1 MPFPQKITFLFRRN
15 NRSQTAKEEVK
26 ISPENTSPNDPAVS
40 SPIAAPSRLNA
51 VNRFIREIRTNRAYL
66 LIPVIAIF
74 ILFSGVAFS
83 EISSPSGL
91 FGRREV
97 VSPLAANYSEHQ
109 EVAGIATES
118 AVPEIDETENP
129 IIDHDISLF
138 PTTTPSLTSTP
149 SPTSSPSFSP
159 APPANYTASR
169 GRINFPNNKFGIY
182 SYAGGDYV
190 DLAAE
195 LVNSNGGDWGWILMP
210 ILLNERNSD
219 NWNGI
224 FNRARE
230 KHLIPI
236 LQVSTTDNH
245 IPSENEIDGIAD
257 FLGGL
262 GWPTKIRP
270 VTLFN
275 EVNAAEYWGGKVD
288 PEGYARILNHAIDKF
303 HSLSGE
309 FIVMNGAF
317 NSSAHTVCVK
327 TDLGVDTCYLGLDE
341 YMRRMNA
348 AVPGIFK
355 KLDAWANHSYPHPGY
370 RGSPYDSTS
379 DQGRLTIRAY
389 KYDLRLLAQYGVS
402 LPVFITETGW
412 PHSEGNSTHSEWL
425 DQNTVANYYK
435 IAFSEVWLPDPS
447 IVAVTPFQLKR
458 DDFYNFAFVGPD
470 GSKFPQWNSIT
481 AISKI
486 AGSPPAN

>member
-1 MPFPQKITFLFRRN
+1 MLLSENEPLQVPPPHLNKVNLFI
-15 NRSQTAKEEVK
+15 KE
-26 ISPENTSPNDPAVS
+26 
-40 SPIAAPSRLNA
+40 L
-51 VNRFIREIRTNRAYL
+51 RTNRVYL
-66 LIPVIAIF
+66 LIPVIALI
-74 ILFSGVAFS
+74 ILFSGVALS
-83 EISSPSGL
+83 EALSPSGL
-91 FGRREV
+91 FGQKEI
-97 VSPLAANYSEHQ
+97 VSPLAANISGHQ

-118 AVPEIDETENP
+118 AVPETDETAES
-129 IIDHDISLF
+129 IIDQDISLPLTATPP
-138 PTTTPSLTSTP
+138 PTSTPSLTSSPTP
-149 SPTSSPSFSP
+149 SV

-182 SYAGGDYV
+182 TYAGGDYV

-210 ILLNERNSD
+210 IQLTERNSE
-219 NWNGI
+219 NWNSI
-224 FNRARE
+224 FNKARE

-236 LQVSTTDNH
+236 LQVSTNDNH

-262 GWPTKIRP
+262 GWPVKIRP

-288 PEGYARILNHAIDKF
+288 PEGYARILNHAVDKF

-309 FIVMNGAF
+309 FVVMNGAF

-412 PHSEGNSTHSEWL
+412 PHKEGNTAHNEWL
-425 DQNTVANYYK
+425 DQNTVADYYR
-435 IAFSEVWLPDPS
+435 IAFSEVWLKDPS

-458 DDFYNFAFVGPD
+458 DDFDNFAFVAPD
-470 GSKFPQWNSIT
+470 GSKFPQWNALTS
-481 AISKI
+481 ISKV
-486 AGSPPAN
+486 AGAPPVN

>member
-1 MPFPQKITFLFRRN
+1 MPFPENSPLPIPPTRLDKVRVFIKEMRS
-15 NRSQTAKEEVK
+15 NRV
-26 ISPENTSPNDPAVS
+26 
-40 SPIAAPSRLNA
+40 
-51 VNRFIREIRTNRAYL
+51 YL
-66 LIPVIAIF
+66 LVPIIALI
-74 ILFSGVAFS
+74 ILFSGVVIS
-83 EISSPSGL
+83 EVLSPSGL
-91 FGRREV
+91 FGRKEV
-97 VSPLAANYSEHQ
+97 VSPLASNFSGHQ

-118 AVPEIDETENP
+118 AVPELEETENP
-129 IIDHDISLF
+129 VIDQDIS
-138 PTTTPSLTSTP
+138 PSPMPITSPTSTP
-149 SPTSSPSFSP
+149 LPTSSPTSPP
-159 APPANYTASR
+159 APPASYTANR

-182 SYAGGDYV
+182 TYAGGDYV
-190 DLAAE
+190 ELAAE

-210 ILLNERNSD
+210 IQLTERNSE
-219 NWNGI
+219 NWNSI
-224 FNRARE
+224 FNKARE

-236 LQVSTTDNH
+236 LQISTNDNH
-245 IPSENEIDGIAD
+245 IPSETEIDGIAN

-262 GWPTKIRP
+262 GWPVKIRP

-275 EVNAAEYWGGKVD
+275 EVNAAEYWGGKID
-288 PEGYARILNHAIDKF
+288 PEGYARILSHAADKF

-309 FIVMNGAF
+309 FVVMNGAF
-317 NSSAHTVCVK
+317 NSSAHSVCVR

-412 PHSEGNSTHSEWL
+412 PHSEGNSTHNEWL

-435 IAFSEVWLPDPS
+435 IAFSEVWVPDPS
-447 IVAVTPFQLKR
+447 VVAVTPFQLKR
-458 DDFYNFAFVGPD
+458 DDFYNFAFVAPD

-481 AISKI
+481 AISKV
-486 AGSPPAN
+486 AGAPPIN

>member
-1 MPFPQKITFLFRRN
+1 MAFSSRIAFLFKRN
-15 NRSQTAKEEVK
+15 KTEIKEDTV
-26 ISPENTSPNDPAVS
+26 ISTTTIPSTELNTPPVI
-40 SPIAAPSRLNA
+40 PITEPTRLSAANQ
-51 VNRFIREIRTNRAYL
+51 FIRELRTDRAYL
-66 LIPVIAIF
+66 LIPLITTTLLASAVI
-74 ILFSGVAFS
+74 LS
-83 EISSPSGL
+83 ESISPSGKK
-91 FGRREV
+91 EII
-97 VSPLAANYSEHQ
+97 SPLASSFSSHQ

-118 AVPEIDETENP
+118 ALPEIEEVLAAEITQ
-129 IIDHDISLF
+129 
-138 PTTTPSLTSTP
+138 TPVP
-149 SPTSSPSFSP
+149 SPTEAVITNSPSPTPSSP
-159 APPANYTASR
+159 PPPPVSYTAST
-169 GRINFPNNKFGIY
+169 GRISFTNNKFGVY
-182 SYAGGDYV
+182 SYAGGDFV

-195 LVNSNGGDWGWILMP
+195 LVNSNGGDWGWITFPMD
-210 ILLNERNSD
+210 INERNSA

-224 FNRARE
+224 FSRMRE

-236 LQVSTTDNH
+236 IQISNINKQV
-245 IPSENEIDGIAD
+245 PSETDIDGVVE
-257 FLGGL
+257 FLAGL

-275 EVNAAEYWGGKVD
+275 EVNAGEYWGGKVD

-303 HSLSGE
+303 HALSGE

-317 NSSAHTVCVK
+317 NSSAHTVCVR
-327 TDLGVDTCYLGLDE
+327 TDLGVDTCYLSLDE
-341 YMRRMNA
+341 YMRRMNN

-435 IAFSEVWLPDPS
+435 IAFTDLWLKDPAV
-447 IVAVTPFQLKR
+447 VAVTPFQLKR
-458 DDFYNFAFVGPD
+458 DDFDNFAFVAPD
-470 GSKFPQWNSIT
+470 GSKFPQWNSIVSIPKVSG
-481 AISKI
+481 A
-486 AGSPPAN
+486 PPTN